1 MKGSTTQ
8 QEQSDRGG
16 VKPRGRSLENDFLEK
31 TRLTPRWRAGKRGCC
46 ADKDEVHPGK
56 DKFQVWL
63 PDGRHAGWCKAKEQE
78 ASSAQAWMP
87 MLLYPAKTE
96 KEPGGGPLGT

>member
-1 MKGSTTQ
+1 MTEKGSNP
-8 QEQSDRGG
+8 EEGLWRMSYWSRDHADSMMKSREEGG
-16 VKPRGRSLENDFLEK
+16 CS
-31 TRLTPRWRAGKRGCC
+31 

-63 PDGRHAGWCKAKEQE
+63 PDGRHADCCKAKEQG
-78 ASSAQAWMP
+78 AGSAKAWMP

-96 KEPGGGPLGT
+96 KEPGGEPLGT